1 MYPFTEVGTRELRF
15 ISELDVAKEKIA
27 YLKVEAAVAMELIV
41 AALLVIVALVFVGI
55 AIDAARYS
63 KGRG

>member
-1 MYPFTEVGTRELRF
+1 
-15 ISELDVAKEKIA
+15 
-27 YLKVEAAVAMELIV
+27 MELIV

-63 KGRG
+63 EGRG

>member
-1 MYPFTEVGTRELRF
+1 
-15 ISELDVAKEKIA
+15 
-27 YLKVEAAVAMELIV
+27 MEIIV

-55 AIDAARYS
+55 AIDATRHS

>member
-1 MYPFTEVGTRELRF
+1 MD
-15 ISELDVAKEKIA
+15 I
-27 YLKVEAAVAMELIV
+27 IV

-55 AIDAARYS
+55 AIDVTRHP

>member
-1 MYPFTEVGTRELRF
+1 MD
-15 ISELDVAKEKIA
+15 I
-27 YLKVEAAVAMELIV
+27 IV

-55 AIDAARYS
+55 AMDAARDP